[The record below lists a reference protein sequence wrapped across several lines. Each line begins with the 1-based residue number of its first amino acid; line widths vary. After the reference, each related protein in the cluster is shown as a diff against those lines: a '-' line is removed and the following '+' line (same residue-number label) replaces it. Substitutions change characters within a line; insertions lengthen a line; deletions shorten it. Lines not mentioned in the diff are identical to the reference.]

1 MVNNLIVWIL
11 LAVSLGLDVL
21 VVTLTASFSH
31 ARLPY
36 LLNLREGREAAVD
49 TAVGLIEEPQLRT
62 GLRLARI
69 FVQFILVGLL
79 VYGLLVLFPGIRI
92 WLLLIYLLIGMVL
105 LSIIEHGAESW
116 VLREPEEI
124 AIRVRSV
131 GSFVNALFSPLSALM
146 MALLGPNANRVTMA
160 SMTEE
165 DLKNWVEVGQPE
177 GSLEKGERE
186 MIYSI
191 FQFGD
196 TLAREI
202 MVPRIDVLALD
213 IQATLGEAREMFVRA
228 GHSRVPVY
236 QDTVDNVVGLL
247 YAKDLLSVKQDEDL
261 IVDHREMLRL
271 AYFVPESKKVDEVLA
286 EMQTR
291 NMHMAI
297 VVDEYGGVAG
307 VVTLEDIVEEI
318 IGEIRD
324 EYDEGEELPYAMVG
338 EDEYI
343 FQGRVDLDIFNDV
356 MDASIA
362 TGNADTI
369 GGFIYGEIGDVP
381 TGGEQVHADGIT
393 LIVEQVEGRR
403 IAKVRARRE
412 ISTNNVKG
420 EDHVDR

>member
-11 LAVSLGLDVL
+11 LVVSLGLDVL

-105 LSIIEHGAESW
+105 LSIIEHGVESW

>member
-1 MVNNLIVWIL
+1 MINNLILLIL
-11 LAVSLGLDVL
+11 LAVSLVLDVL

-36 LLNLREGREAAVD
+36 LLNLREGREAAVEA
-49 TAVGLIEEPQLRT
+49 TVRLIEEPRLRT
-62 GLRLARI
+62 GLRLVTSLIR
-69 FVQFILVGLL
+69 FMLVGLL
-79 VYGLLVLFPGIRI
+79 VYGILRIMPVIPI
-92 WLLLIYLLIGMVL
+92 WLLLVYLLIGMIV
-105 LSIIEHGAESW
+105 LSILEHGVESW
-116 VLREPEEI
+116 VLREPEEL
-124 AIRVRSV
+124 AIRLRSV
-131 GSFVNALFSPLSALM
+131 GAFINVLFSPLSALM
-146 MALLGPNANRVTMA
+146 MSLLGPNANRVTLA

-202 MVPRIDVLALD
+202 MVPRIDVWALD
-213 IQATLGEAREMFVRA
+213 IHTTLGEARETFTRA

-247 YAKDLLSVKQDEDL
+247 YAKDLLGVKQDDDL
-261 IVDHREMLRL
+261 IADHREMLRL

-324 EYDEGEELPYAMVG
+324 EYDEGEELPYALVG
-338 EDEYI
+338 DDEYI
-343 FQGRVDLDIFNDV
+343 FQGRVDLDIFNEV
-356 MDASIA
+356 MDTNIA

-381 TGGEQVHADGIT
+381 SGGEEVQIDGVT
-393 LIVEQVEGRR
+393 LVVEEVVGRR

-412 ISTNNVKG
+412 AFTNNEKG
-420 EDHVDR
+420 EDHADK

>member
-1 MVNNLIVWIL
+1 VDLIG
-11 LAVSLGLDVL
+11 VSLGLDVL

-105 LSIIEHGAESW
+105 LSIIEHGVESW

-381 TGGEQVHADGIT
+381 TGGEQVQADGIT

>member
-1 MVNNLIVWIL
+1 MANNLIVWIL
-11 LAVSLGLDVL
+11 LVVSLGLDVL

-381 TGGEQVHADGIT
+381 TGGEQVQADGIT